1 MPAAR
6 SRRQEPRPPF
16 PGTEYRVHKNITV
29 GAGYDYID
37 LGSKQHVGGI
47 SGPSITAANQV
58 VHTVP
63 AEIHMVTGRV
73 NFLFGWN

>member
-1 MPAAR
+1 MAQR
-6 SRRQEPRPPF
+6 LDGRCR
-16 PGTEYRVHKNITV
+16 TEYRVNKNITV